1 MCDFF
6 LFVMRVNHIYIFISN
21 DIHKMQALFNLC
33 MLALVCS
40 VSDAFSTPH
49 HGSTWNGFQIRR
61 GQGNLRNKIFM
72 SNENVETDIQEQNET
87 REEKITST
95 PQNSRQNMQAQ
106 PSAELMMKA
115 LNTSPRRLFL
125 GTASS
130 TAIALTANFFG
141 VTSNILSSFFS
152 EETVEK
158 TGLDLY
164 YPR

>member
-1 MCDFF
+1 
-6 LFVMRVNHIYIFISN
+6 
-21 DIHKMQALFNLC
+21 MQALFNLC

-49 HGSTWNGFQIRR
+49 HGSTWNGFQIR

-72 SNENVETDIQEQNET
+72 SNENVETDMQEQNET
-87 REEKITST
+87 REETITST